1 MYQEN
6 INTSIYSPQSSQID
20 TTFNNFNPGQDA
32 QIINDTSQVSMPT
45 PRSTEPFYMNE
56 VNQAMNQSHLSQST
70 QAYNS
75 NISNFSFYYCFNL
88 HPHHI
93 KCEEVQ
99 VSFDTFSQMINNTDN
114 ISTYK
119 IYVFY
124 HEQTVTKKIYKVT
137 CEIISHTFMIQLLNQ
152 NIYGIEFNQ
161 TEQQQE
167 VPRQHFEN
175 LKLHLRNDLAHYF
188 SSKQIYKD
196 NQYDD
201 LYNTI
206 NSNVNILNH
215 FQQSNANTLPYNQ
228 SSTLQRDDNRHGDGN
243 YTQNYYN
250 HVSQP

>member
-20 TTFNNFNPGQDA
+20 TTFNNLNHGRDDD
-32 QIINDTSQVSMPT
+32 QIVNVTSQAPMAA

-56 VNQAMNQSHLSQST
+56 VNQAMNQADDST
-70 QAYNS
+70 
-75 NISNFSFYYCFNL
+75 ISIFSFYYYFNN

-114 ISTYK
+114 ISNYK

-137 CEIISHTFMIQLLNQ
+137 CEIISHTFAIQFLNR

-161 TEQQQE
+161 IEQQLE
-167 VPRQHFEN
+167 VSRQHFEN

-188 SSKQIYKD
+188 SSKQI
-196 NQYDD
+196 
-201 LYNTI
+201 

-215 FQQSNANTLPYNQ
+215 FQESNANTLPY
-228 SSTLQRDDNRHGDGN
+228 STLQQDDSRY
-243 YTQNYYN
+243 YTQN